1 MHRLAGT
8 VYPLSHSRLLRMV
21 PPSPQMM
28 MCAVLC
34 MCCLALSGGW
44 VQLGQLFGLMRGSH
58 TLLAAQKVPVATLHL
73 LLRLLQQVAVAAPAA
88 GLQLDA
94 PRAAF
99 YEAVSPV
106 GPSGCTVYA
115 ASCRVWQCWCRW
127 QKGCSKQGTGACCSC
142 CYQTPVTRYCQFRVS
157 CCPVGGMSV
166 WTGSSNSSGSSS
178 SFAGAAAAA
187 Q

>member
-1 MHRLAGT
+1 MHKLAGT
-8 VYPLSHSRLLRMV
+8 GHPLPHSRLLRMA
-21 PPSPQMM
+21 PRFSQMM

-44 VQLGQLFGLMRGSH
+44 VQLGQLLGRMTGSH

-106 GPSGCTVYA
+106 GHSG
-115 ASCRVWQCWCRW
+115 
-127 QKGCSKQGTGACCSC
+127 
-142 CYQTPVTRYCQFRVS
+142 
-157 CCPVGGMSV
+157 
-166 WTGSSNSSGSSS
+166 
-178 SFAGAAAAA
+178 
-187 Q
+187 